1 MSIPLAWESYSFP
14 QPLGE
19 SVRAVLIYN
28 EWKSERTEEVGRGG
42 GGRAGGGT
50 IGWAKIVFAYR
61 IYFFASYLSTGV
73 LSHVY

>member
-28 EWKSERTEEVGRGG
+28 EWKSERTEEVEGRGLGG
-42 GGRAGGGT
+42 GGGQ
-50 IGWAKIVFAYR
+50 
-61 IYFFASYLSTGV
+61 
-73 LSHVY
+73 

>member
-28 EWKSERTEEVGRGG
+28 EWKSERTEEVGGW
-42 GGRAGGGT
+42 GRAGGT

-61 IYFFASYLSTGV
+61 ISFFASYLSTGV

>member
-28 EWKSERTEEVGRGG
+28 EWKSERTEEVGGG
-42 GGRAGGGT
+42 GE
-50 IGWAKIVFAYR
+50 GWGDNRMSENSVCVS
-61 IYFFASYLSTGV
+61 YFFFRFIPLHGGA
-73 LSHVY
+73 

>member
-28 EWKSERTEEVGRGG
+28 EWKSERTEDVEGGGLGRPRGG
-42 GGRAGGGT
+42 
-50 IGWAKIVFAYR
+50 
-61 IYFFASYLSTGV
+61 ASPYKTFLSIS
-73 LSHVY
+73 LYSQLPL

>member
-28 EWKSERTEEVGRGG
+28 EWKSERTEEVGGG
-42 GGRAGGGT
+42 EGEGWGGGT
-50 IGWAKIVFAYR
+50 IVWAKIVFAYR
-61 IYFFASYLSTGV
+61 ISFFASYLSTGV

>member
-1 MSIPLAWESYSFP
+1 MSIPLAWEGYSFP

-28 EWKSERTEEVGRGG
+28 EWKSERTEEVGRGEG
-42 GGRAGGGT
+42 LGGGT
-50 IGWAKIVFAYR
+50 IGWPKIVFAYR
-61 IYFFASYLSTGV
+61 ISFFASYLSTGV

>member
-28 EWKSERTEEVGRGG
+28 EWKSERTEEVEGGGLGG
-42 GGRAGGGT
+42 GGDNRMSENS
-50 IGWAKIVFAYR
+50 VCVS
-61 IYFFASYLSTGV
+61 YFFFRFIPLHGGA
-73 LSHVY
+73 

>member
-28 EWKSERTEEVGRGG
+28 EWKSERTEEVGGGEGWGG
-42 GGRAGGGT
+42 GDNRMSENS
-50 IGWAKIVFAYR
+50 VCVS
-61 IYFFASYLSTGV
+61 YFFFRFIPLHGGA
-73 LSHVY
+73 

>member
-19 SVRAVLIYN
+19 SVRAVPIYN
-28 EWKSERTEEVGRGG
+28 EWKSERTEEV
-42 GGRAGGGT
+42 GGGT

-61 IYFFASYLSTGV
+61 ISFFASYLSTGV

>member
-28 EWKSERTEEVGRGG
+28 EWKSERTEEVG
-42 GGRAGGGT
+42 GGRAGGGDNRMSENS
-50 IGWAKIVFAYR
+50 VCVS
-61 IYFFASYLSTGV
+61 YFFFRFIPLHGGA
-73 LSHVY
+73 

>member
-28 EWKSERTEEVGRGG
+28 EWKSERTEEVGG
-42 GGRAGGGT
+42 GGRAGGG
-50 IGWAKIVFAYR
+50 GDNR
-61 IYFFASYLSTGV
+61 ISENSVCVSYFFFRFIPLHGGA
-73 LSHVY
+73 

>member
-28 EWKSERTEEVGRGG
+28 EWKSERTEEVGGG
-42 GGRAGGGT
+42 GGRAGGDNT
-50 IGWAKIVFAYR
+50 MSENSVCVS
-61 IYFFASYLSTGV
+61 YFFFRFIALHGGA
-73 LSHVY
+73 

>member
-28 EWKSERTEEVGRGG
+28 EWKSERTEEVA
-42 GGRAGGGT
+42 GGRAGGDNRMSENS
-50 IGWAKIVFAYR
+50 VCVS
-61 IYFFASYLSTGV
+61 YFFFRFIPLHGGA
-73 LSHVY
+73 

>member
-28 EWKSERTEEVGRGG
+28 EWKSERTEEVGGG
-42 GGRAGGGT
+42 EGWGGGT
-50 IGWAKIVFAYR
+50 IGLAKIVFAYR
-61 IYFFASYLSTGV
+61 ISFFASYLSTGV

>member
-28 EWKSERTEEVGRGG
+28 EWKSERTEEVG

-50 IGWAKIVFAYR
+50 IGLAKIVFAYR
-61 IYFFASYLSTGV
+61 ISFFASYLSTGV

>member
-28 EWKSERTEEVGRGG
+28 EWKSERTEEVGGG
-42 GGRAGGGT
+42 GGLGGGDN
-50 IGWAKIVFAYR
+50 R
-61 IYFFASYLSTGV
+61 ISENSVCVSYFFFRFIPLHGGA
-73 LSHVY
+73 

>member
-19 SVRAVLIYN
+19 SVRALLIYN
-28 EWKSERTEEVGRGG
+28 EWKSERTEEVVGG
-42 GGRAGGGT
+42 GGGGG
-50 IGWAKIVFAYR
+50 GDNRMSENNVCVS
-61 IYFFASYLSTGV
+61 YFFFPSYLSTGV

>member
-28 EWKSERTEEVGRGG
+28 EWKSERTEEVGGG
-42 GGRAGGGT
+42 GGGKKGL
-50 IGWAKIVFAYR
+50 AKIVFAYR
-61 IYFFASYLSTGV
+61 ISFFASYLSTGV

>member
-19 SVRAVLIYN
+19 SVRAVN
-28 EWKSERTEEVGRGG
+28 EKVSALKKLGG
-42 GGRAGGGT
+42 GGRAGGT

-61 IYFFASYLSTGV
+61 ISFFASYLSTGV

>member
-28 EWKSERTEEVGRGG
+28 EWKSERTEEVEGG
-42 GGRAGGGT
+42 GLGGGT

-61 IYFFASYLSTGV
+61 ISFFASYLSTGV

>member
-28 EWKSERTEEVGRGG
+28 EWKSERTEEVA
-42 GGRAGGGT
+42 GGRAGGGGT
-50 IGWAKIVFAYR
+50 IGLAKIVFPYR
-61 IYFFASYLSTGV
+61 ISFFASYLSTGV

>member
-28 EWKSERTEEVGRGG
+28 EWKSERTEEVGGG
-42 GGRAGGGT
+42 GLGGGGT

-61 IYFFASYLSTGV
+61 ISFFASYLSTGV

>member
-28 EWKSERTEEVGRGG
+28 EWKSERTEEVGG
-42 GGRAGGGT
+42 GGRAGGG
-50 IGWAKIVFAYR
+50 GQ
-61 IYFFASYLSTGV
+61 
-73 LSHVY
+73 

>member
-28 EWKSERTEEVGRGG
+28 EWKSERTEEVEGG
-42 GGRAGGGT
+42 GLGGDNRMSENS
-50 IGWAKIVFAYR
+50 VCVS
-61 IYFFASYLSTGV
+61 YFFFRFIPLHGGA
-73 LSHVY
+73 